1 MTLTSRLRKR
11 IRHDFTEPGDAA
23 EAIRL
28 VKRTTDD
35 ERLQAALVFAAG
47 GDIGRL
53 HDAIDLAELD
63 WRDALVVGGVDD
75 DDWAE
80 RLDKE
85 LGPA

>member
-1 MTLTSRLRKR
+1 MTISSRLRKR
-11 IRHDFTEPGDAA
+11 IRHDFTESGDAT

-28 VKRTTDD
+28 VQRQTDD
-35 ERLQAALVFAAG
+35 ERLQAAIVFSAG

-53 HDAIDLAELD
+53 HDAIELADID
-63 WRDALVVGGVDD
+63 WRDALVVGGLDG
-75 DDWAE
+75 DDWTA

>member
-1 MTLTSRLRKR
+1 MTISSRLRSR

-35 ERLQAALVFAAG
+35 ERLQAAIVFAAG

-53 HDAIDLAELD
+53 HDAIELADDD
-63 WRDALVVGGVDD
+63 WRDALVVGGLDGR
-75 DDWAE
+75 DWAE
-80 RLDKE
+80 LLDKE